1 MVKIFVGNLSADTTS
16 DELRSLFS
24 QYGKI
29 AECSIL
35 KNFGFVHM
43 DSKSEAEEAIR
54 KLHQYQL
61 NGQSMNVELSH
72 GKAKGSAKLHVGNI
86 ACSNQ
91 ELRAKFEEF
100 GVVLECDIVKNYAF
114 VHMERME
121 DAMEAVNQIDNTA
134 FKVDWSAKMATG
146 ANATPLGKLHPSIG
160 AKRGFEAGPGAGN
173 GLIPSPAPPA
183 SFSPIQGFQP
193 AIPPSTYPQ
202 TTQYNA
208 AGGFSPQPPQP
219 SAVQDFSQ
227 KKQKKKSRW
236 SSETP
241 DQKTV
246 IPGMP
251 TVIPPGLTRD
261 QERAYIVQLQIED
274 LTRKLRTGDLGIP
287 VNPEDRSPSPE
298 PIYNSEGKR
307 LNTREYRTRKKIEEE
322 RHSLITEMVGLNP
335 DFKPPADY
343 KPPATRVNDKVMIPQ
358 DEYPEINFVGLL
370 IGPRGNTL
378 KNIEKEC
385 CAKIMIRGKGSV
397 KEGKVGRK
405 DGQMLPGED
414 EPLHALVTAN
424 TMENVKKAVEQ
435 IRNILKQGIET
446 PEDQNDL
453 RKMQLRELAR
463 LNGTLREDDNRILR
477 PWQNTEPRSIT
488 NTTLCTK
495 CGGAGHISSDCKYTS
510 SFAAQR
516 APGAEPPQSAQD
528 KARMDKE
535 YLSLM
540 AELGEAPVPGSG
552 GGHVHGGGPR
562 PLGPHSNQG
571 PPNRPPWMGSGSNEN
586 RGYHGMHGGPHNFP
600 PPMPNMGGPPMPPN
614 PNGMPAPWMQPP
626 PPPMGQGP
634 GPHGHPMSMM
644 PPPMGMM
651 PPPPPPPGN
660 QPPPPPSGP
669 LPPWQQ
675 QAPPPPPT
683 SSMATSTPLPWQQNT
698 PTTSSPGTGTLHPW
712 QQPQQPPASAVQ
724 PPPPMGNPSMVPPPP
739 GVQPPL
745 PPGAPPPPPP
755 PPPGSASMMYV
766 PPPPPPPMDPSNF
779 VTMMGIGLP
788 PFGMPPAPPPP
799 PPQN

>member
-1 MVKIFVGNLSADTTS
+1 
-16 DELRSLFS
+16 
-24 QYGKI
+24 
-29 AECSIL
+29 
-35 KNFGFVHM
+35 
-43 DSKSEAEEAIR
+43 
-54 KLHQYQL
+54 
-61 NGQSMNVELSH
+61 
-72 GKAKGSAKLHVGNI
+72 
-86 ACSNQ
+86 
-91 ELRAKFEEF
+91 
-100 GVVLECDIVKNYAF
+100 
-114 VHMERME
+114 
-121 DAMEAVNQIDNTA
+121 
-134 FKVDWSAKMATG
+134 MATG

-160 AKRGFEAGPGAGN
+160 AKRGFDAGPGAGN
-173 GLIPSPAPPA
+173 GLMPTPGPPA
-183 SFSPIQGFQP
+183 SFPSLQGFQP
-193 AIPPSTYPQ
+193 SMPNTSFPQ
-202 TTQYNA
+202 SHQFNPGTGFPTQAQQQPAAA
-208 AGGFSPQPPQP
+208 AGLAKP
-219 SAVQDFSQ
+219 DFGQ
-227 KKQKKKSRW
+227 KKPRKKSRW

-477 PWQNTEPRSIT
+477 PWQNSEPRSIT

-510 SFAAQR
+510 TFAAHR
-516 APGAEPPQSAQD
+516 TTGGEPPQSAQD

-540 AELGEAPVPGSG
+540 AELGEAPVPTSG
-552 GGHVHGGGPR
+552 GGHSSTQGGAPRASGPNN
-562 PLGPHSNQG
+562 NQP
-571 PPNRPPWMGSGSNEN
+571 PPNRPPWMSSGPTEN
-586 RGYHGMHGGPHNFP
+586 RTFHGMHGGPGGHGGPHNFP
-600 PPMPNMGGPPMPPN
+600 PPMPNMGGPPLPPN
-614 PNGMPAPWMQPP
+614 PNGIPPPWMQPP

-634 GPHGHPMSMM
+634 GPHRTPYGSAATTN
-644 PPPMGMM
+644 GYD
-651 PPPPPPPGN
+651 
-660 QPPPPPSGP
+660 
-669 LPPWQQ
+669 
-675 QAPPPPPT
+675 
-683 SSMATSTPLPWQQNT
+683 ATST
-698 PTTSSPGTGTLHPW
+698 SSPKQPATPPPLQVPCHHGNSRLHLPLQPAAWQPVRRCPGNKIPPLRPALAPAPYLHGSSPSSLQPPEPNPHHPW
-712 QQPQQPPASAVQ
+712 APHPWFR
-724 PPPPMGNPSMVPPPP
+724 PPP

-755 PPPGSASMMYV
+755 PPPGSTGMMYA

-779 VTMMGIGLP
+779 VTMMGMGVPGMP

>member
-1 MVKIFVGNLSADTTS
+1 
-16 DELRSLFS
+16 
-24 QYGKI
+24 
-29 AECSIL
+29 
-35 KNFGFVHM
+35 
-43 DSKSEAEEAIR
+43 
-54 KLHQYQL
+54 
-61 NGQSMNVELSH
+61 
-72 GKAKGSAKLHVGNI
+72 
-86 ACSNQ
+86 
-91 ELRAKFEEF
+91 
-100 GVVLECDIVKNYAF
+100 
-114 VHMERME
+114 
-121 DAMEAVNQIDNTA
+121 
-134 FKVDWSAKMATG
+134 MATG

-160 AKRGFEAGPGAGN
+160 AKRGFDAGPGAGN
-173 GLIPSPAPPA
+173 GLMPTPGPPA
-183 SFSPIQGFQP
+183 SFPALQVFQP
-193 AIPPSTYPQ
+193 PMPTAAFPQ
-202 TTQYNA
+202 FF
-208 AGGFSPQPPQP
+208 GS
-219 SAVQDFSQ
+219 
-227 KKQKKKSRW
+227 KKQRKKSRW

-261 QERAYIVQLQIED
+261 QERAYIQLQIED

-287 VNPEDRSPSPE
+287 VNPEDSPSPE

-343 KPPATRVNDKVMIPQ
+343 PPATRVNDKVMIPQ

-370 IGPRGNTL
+370 IGPGNTL

-463 LNGTLREDDNRILR
+463 LNGTLREDDNILR
-477 PWQNTEPRSIT
+477 PWQNAEPRSIT

-510 SFAAQR
+510 FAAHR
-516 APGAEPPQSAQD
+516 ATGGEPPQSAQD

-540 AELGEAPVPGSG
+540 AELGEAPVPSSG
-552 GGHVHGGGPR
+552 GGHSGNQGGAPRSSGPN
-562 PLGPHSNQG
+562 SNQP
-571 PPNRPPWMGSGSNEN
+571 PPNRPPLDELRAHEQELPQHAWWTGRSRRTSQLPSPHAQHGRPPNASKPQRPASPLDAAPSSSHGPGTRTSWTPHAAAASDGHDASSPSSPPATSRLPLLLDPCHHGNSRLHPHLQPAVWQLVHRCHGN
-586 RGYHGMHGGPHNFP
+586 RP
-600 PPMPNMGGPPMPPN
+600 PPRPALE
-614 PNGMPAPWMQPP
+614 PAPCPPGSSPSRLQPP
-626 PPPMGQGP
+626 E
-634 GPHGHPMSMM
+634 
-644 PPPMGMM
+644 
-651 PPPPPPPGN
+651 
-660 QPPPPPSGP
+660 
-669 LPPWQQ
+669 L
-675 QAPPPPPT
+675 
-683 SSMATSTPLPWQQNT
+683 
-698 PTTSSPGTGTLHPW
+698 SPLHPW
-712 QQPQQPPASAVQ
+712 E
-724 PPPPMGNPSMVPPPP
+724 PPPWCRL
-739 GVQPPL
+739 PL
-745 PPGAPPPPPP
+745 ASSPHCPPGAPPPPPP
-755 PPPGSASMMYV
+755 PPPGSTGMMYA

-779 VTMMGIGLP
+779 VTMMGMGVPGMP

>member
-1 MVKIFVGNLSADTTS
+1 
-16 DELRSLFS
+16 
-24 QYGKI
+24 
-29 AECSIL
+29 
-35 KNFGFVHM
+35 
-43 DSKSEAEEAIR
+43 
-54 KLHQYQL
+54 
-61 NGQSMNVELSH
+61 
-72 GKAKGSAKLHVGNI
+72 
-86 ACSNQ
+86 
-91 ELRAKFEEF
+91 
-100 GVVLECDIVKNYAF
+100 
-114 VHMERME
+114 
-121 DAMEAVNQIDNTA
+121 
-134 FKVDWSAKMATG
+134 MATG

-160 AKRGFEAGPGAGN
+160 AKRGFDSGPGVGMM
-173 GLIPSPAPPA
+173 APPGPPM
-183 SFSPIQGFQP
+183 SFPMQNF
-193 AIPPSTYPQ
+193 
-202 TTQYNA
+202 
-208 AGGFSPQPPQP
+208 QPPQLSNP
-219 SAVQDFSQ
+219 GFSQ
-227 KKQKKKSRW
+227 FPGSLGPALSSPVGMGLQSQAGGADFGHKKRKRSRW

-241 DQKTV
+241 DQKTN

-251 TVIPPGLTRD
+251 TVIPPGLSRD

-287 VNPEDRSPSPE
+287 VNPEDRRFLKGLTTSGFRNHYSCLQLTKTLGLFQVLSAGDINPKENQLKVLPSLPPLFSSSSPSPE

-307 LNTREYRTRKKIEEE
+307 LNTREYRTRKKVEEE

-335 DFKPPADY
+335 EFKPPADY
-343 KPPATRVNDKVMIPQ
+343 KPPAIRVSDKVMIPQ

-424 TMENVKKAVEQ
+424 TMENVKKA

-477 PWQNTEPRSIT
+477 PWQSTEPRSIT
-488 NTTLCTK
+488 NTTVCTK
-495 CGGAGHISSDCKYTS
+495 CGGAGHISSDCKFTGT
-510 SFAAQR
+510 FGQR
-516 APGAEPPQSAQD
+516 PSEPPQSAQD

-540 AELGEAPVPGSG
+540 AELGEAPVPSSG
-552 GGHVHGGGPR
+552 GAPSGPR
-562 PLGPHSNQG
+562 PAGPNNQP
-571 PPNRPPWMGSGSNEN
+571 PPNRPPWMNSGPGDN
-586 RGYHGMHGGPHNFP
+586 RNYHGMPQGPGGPHSYP
-600 PPMPNMGGPPMPPN
+600 PPMPNMQMPPN
-614 PNGMPAPWMQPP
+614 PNGMPPPWMQPP
-626 PPPMGQGP
+626 PPPMGLL
-634 GPHGHPMSMM
+634 
-644 PPPMGMM
+644 PPAMGMM
-651 PPPPPPPGN
+651 PPPPPNN

-675 QAPPPPPT
+675 APPPPPS
-683 SSMATSTPLPWQQNT
+683 SSMAASAPLPWQQNT
-698 PTTSSPGTGTLHPW
+698 TTTSTPGTGTLPPW
-712 QQPQQPPASAVQ
+712 QQPQQTPTSGSQ
-724 PPPPMGNPSMVPPPP
+724 PPPPMGTPSMVPPPP

-755 PPPGSASMMYV
+755 PPPGSANMMYV
-766 PPPPPPPMDPSNF
+766 PPPPPPPMDPSY
-779 VTMMGIGLP
+779 VTMMGIPGMSP
-788 PFGMPPAPPPP
+788 YGMPPAPPPP

>member
-1 MVKIFVGNLSADTTS
+1 
-16 DELRSLFS
+16 
-24 QYGKI
+24 
-29 AECSIL
+29 
-35 KNFGFVHM
+35 
-43 DSKSEAEEAIR
+43 
-54 KLHQYQL
+54 
-61 NGQSMNVELSH
+61 
-72 GKAKGSAKLHVGNI
+72 
-86 ACSNQ
+86 
-91 ELRAKFEEF
+91 
-100 GVVLECDIVKNYAF
+100 
-114 VHMERME
+114 
-121 DAMEAVNQIDNTA
+121 
-134 FKVDWSAKMATG
+134 MATG

-160 AKRGFEAGPGAGN
+160 AKRGFDAGPGAG
-173 GLIPSPAPPA
+173 LMTPPGPPVA
-183 SFSPIQGFQP
+183 FPLQNFQPTQMPNLSFSQFSGSVGSSFPNPSLAGVQSQG
-193 AIPPSTYPQ
+193 
-202 TTQYNA
+202 
-208 AGGFSPQPPQP
+208 G
-219 SAVQDFSQ
+219 DMSQ
-227 KKQKKKSRW
+227 KKRKKSRW

-251 TVIPPGLTRD
+251 TVIPPGLTRE

-307 LNTREYRTRKKIEEE
+307 LNTREYRTRKKLEEE

-335 DFKPPADY
+335 EFKPPADY
-343 KPPATRVNDKVMIPQ
+343 KPPATRVSDKVMIPQ

-477 PWQNTEPRSIT
+477 PWQNSEPRSIT
-488 NTTLCTK
+488 NTTVCTK
-495 CGGAGHISSDCKYTS
+495 CGGAGHIASDCKFTS
-510 SFAAQR
+510 SYTQR
-516 APGAEPPQSAQD
+516 QGEPPQSAQD

-540 AELGEAPVPGSG
+540 AELGEAPVPSSG
-552 GGHVHGGGPR
+552 GGHNNNAPSGPR
-562 PLGPHSNQG
+562 GAGPSNNQT
-571 PPNRPPWMGSGSNEN
+571 PPSRPPWMNSGPSDN
-586 RGYHGMHGGPHNFP
+586 RNFHGMHGGPGGHGGHHNFP

-614 PNGMPAPWMQPP
+614 PNGMPPPWMQPP

-634 GPHGHPMSMM
+634 APPGHPMGMM

-651 PPPPPPPGN
+651 PPPPPPPN
-660 QPPPPPSGP
+660 SQPPPPPSGP

-675 QAPPPPPT
+675 QTPPPPPT
-683 SSMATSTPLPWQQNT
+683 SSMATSAPLPWQQNT
-698 PTTSSPGTGTLHPW
+698 TTTSTPGAGNLPPW
-712 QQPQQPPASAVQ
+712 QQPQPSAASAAQ

-755 PPPGSASMMYV
+755 PPPGSAGMMYA
-766 PPPPPPPMDPSNF
+766 PPPPPPPMDPNF
-779 VTMMGIGLP
+779 VTMMGIPGMP

>member
-1 MVKIFVGNLSADTTS
+1 
-16 DELRSLFS
+16 
-24 QYGKI
+24 
-29 AECSIL
+29 
-35 KNFGFVHM
+35 
-43 DSKSEAEEAIR
+43 
-54 KLHQYQL
+54 
-61 NGQSMNVELSH
+61 
-72 GKAKGSAKLHVGNI
+72 
-86 ACSNQ
+86 
-91 ELRAKFEEF
+91 
-100 GVVLECDIVKNYAF
+100 
-114 VHMERME
+114 
-121 DAMEAVNQIDNTA
+121 
-134 FKVDWSAKMATG
+134 MATG

-160 AKRGFEAGPGAGN
+160 AKRGFEAGPGAGLMPTP
-173 GLIPSPAPPA
+173 GPPVSFPSLPN
-183 SFSPIQGFQP
+183 FQP
-193 AIPPSTYPQ
+193 PIPNISFPQ
-202 TTQYNA
+202 AHPVFTAVA
-208 AGGFSPQPPQP
+208 AFPTPPQPPQGAGIP
-219 SAVQDFSQ
+219 SQSGKPDFGQ
-227 KKQKKKSRW
+227 KKARKRSRW

-322 RHSLITEMVGLNP
+322 RHSLITDMVALNP
-335 DFKPPADY
+335 EFKPPADY

-435 IRNILKQGIET
+435 IRTILKQGIET

-477 PWQNTEPRSIT
+477 PWQSTEPRSVT

-495 CGGAGHISSDCKYTS
+495 CGGAGHISSDCKFTS
-510 SFAAQR
+510 SFAAPR
-516 APGAEPPQSAQD
+516 AGEPPQSAQD

-540 AELGEAPVPGSG
+540 AELGEAPVPSSG
-552 GGHVHGGGPR
+552 GGHCN
-562 PLGPHSNQG
+562 NQ
-571 PPNRPPWMGSGSNEN
+571 NSGHN
-586 RGYHGMHGGPHNFP
+586 RGN
-600 PPMPNMGGPPMPPN
+600 NN
-614 PNGMPAPWMQPP
+614 NQPP
-626 PPPMGQGP
+626 PV
-634 GPHGHPMSMM
+634 SLL

-651 PPPPPPPGN
+651 PPPPPPPNN

-675 QAPPPPPT
+675 QAPPPPPA
-683 SSMATSTPLPWQQNT
+683 SSMATSAPLPWQQNT
-698 PTTSSPGTGTLHPW
+698 TTTSSPGSGNLPPW
-712 QQPQQPPASAVQ
+712 QQPQQSAASAAQ

-755 PPPGSASMMYV
+755 PPPGSAGMMYA
-766 PPPPPPPMDPSNF
+766 PPPPPPMDPSNF
-779 VTMMGIGLP
+779 VTMMGMGVTGMP